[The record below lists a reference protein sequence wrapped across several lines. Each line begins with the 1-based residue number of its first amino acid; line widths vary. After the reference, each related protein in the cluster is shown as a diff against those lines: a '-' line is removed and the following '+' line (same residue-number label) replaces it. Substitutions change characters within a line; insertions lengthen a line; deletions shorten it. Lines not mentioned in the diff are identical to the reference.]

1 MKKTT
6 FLKPLLTLTFSMAF
20 LLIPHSGFDVSA
32 ASHTCG
38 GVTYDKALDSSF
50 TGDYLTSGNYYLT
63 ENIEL
68 TDTLEIAA
76 GSDVKICLN
85 GKNITGQP
93 IYNYGTLTLNNCNTA
108 QGCVSIYYGYNSAV
122 LNGNAVID
130 SDGLSLI
137 ADTSKING
145 CTFKKVYCCDS
156 SEISNGTFN
165 AAVNCFDSSVITGGT
180 FNSTVYCDNTSNIS
194 GGTFKAAVY
203 CYNSSV
209 ITGGYFGGRVE
220 ALSQKSIKGGYFKT
234 SPDESYIA
242 DGYDVTASGDSNYPY
257 KVVKGHICGGVA
269 YDKALDSSFTGG
281 DLTSGN
287 YYLTEDITL
296 TSMLTI
302 SAGSDVKICLN
313 GKNVRGVVS
322 NNDTLTL
329 NNCNTAKGSISRYW
343 GKTSSVLNGNAV
355 IDSDDYSQISNT
367 SKINGCTFNTDVLC
381 RNSSEISNGT
391 FNATVRCYESSNI
404 SGGTFNT
411 YVYCADSSVITGGYF
426 GGHVGIISGSHQKFI
441 SGGYFKTSP
450 YEGFIADGY
459 VVTASGDS
467 NYPYKVVKGHACNGV
482 TYDKALDSSFTGGTL
497 ASGNY
502 YLTGNISLTSD
513 IVINRGSSVKICLN
527 GKNITG
533 AGNSTFN
540 GIYNCGTLTL
550 NNCNTAQGCV
560 SRYYGERSSVLNG
573 NAVIDSD
580 NNSQITATSKINGCT
595 FNTTVVCHDSS
606 EISDGTFNARV
617 RCIDSSNISGG
628 TFNADVNCADSS
640 EISGGTFNADVH
652 CAASSEISG
661 GTFNADVHCSEI
673 SGGYFGGNVAGNTKS
688 ISGGYFKTSPYEG
701 LIADG
706 YVVTASGDSNYPYKV
721 VKGHICGGV
730 TYDKALDSSFTG
742 GTLAS
747 GNYYLTEDIELTDTL
762 EIAAGSDVKIC
773 LNGKNITGAGNSTFN
788 SIYNYGTLTLN
799 NCNTAQGCVSR
810 YHGEKGSVL
819 NGNAVIGSGSQSEI
833 LDTSKINGC
842 TFNGDVDCYGNSEIS
857 GGYFGGNVTAST
869 GSTKFIK
876 GGYFKTSPNESY
888 IADGYIVTASGDSN
902 YPYKVVKGHACNGV
916 TYDKA
921 LDSSF
926 TGGYLNSGNYYLTE
940 DIELT
945 DTLEIAAGS
954 DVKICLNGKNIT
966 GQGILNNGTLTL
978 NNCDTAKG
986 SISRY
991 WGKSSSVLNGNAVID
1006 SDSYSQVKDTS
1017 KINGC
1022 TFNAPVRCY
1031 NSSEISNGTFNAD
1044 IYCHDSS
1051 NISGGTFNA
1060 DVNCLNSSVITGGYF
1075 GGQVGIISGSH
1086 QKFIRGGYFK
1096 TSPDKSYIADGYVVT
1111 ASGDSNYP
1119 YKVVKGHICGGVTYD
1134 KALDSSFTGGTLT
1147 SGNYYLTSDL
1157 SLTSEIRVDR
1167 GSSVKICLNGHNI
1180 TQTQNAGIII
1190 NKGTLDLIDCKA
1202 TGKLSGGKSSPSLNL
1217 GGCIYNAGT
1226 MTVGYITIDGN
1237 SALHG
1242 GAVSNYGNMQIAYC
1256 TFTNNSTTGDGGAIS
1271 NSGTMTVAHT
1281 KITLNSAR
1289 RGGGICNNN
1298 TLTLTDVTVTGNTAD
1313 TIGGIYSSDSGVPIT
1328 ISEDI
1333 IIKDNT
1339 STQNSKHNDVCINNN
1354 KFAIGTNGLGTNSY
1368 INVYTIPAPTVS
1380 APAAITT
1387 ANQADYTEYFHSSS
1401 PDCYIVNGTDNAV
1414 MLATGN
1420 YTVTFDT
1427 NGHGTAPAPQTLL
1440 YGDKVTEP
1448 DAPTADG
1455 MQFFGWY
1462 KESTCE
1468 NKWDFGTDIVTADI
1482 TLYASWCDHS
1492 GNTNTLSC
1500 TQDTVCSV
1508 CGGKIAATGHSLGTD
1523 LLFDS
1528 THHWQVCRNSWCG
1541 EILNKTPHSYGDW
1554 TVTVPATEDSEGE
1567 HEHSCTVCGYTEKE
1581 VIPKDAHVHSFGSEW
1596 KHDENYHWHECACGE
1611 RTDISAHIPDSGKAA
1626 QSGEIYT
1633 GTLTYTCTVCGC
1645 TTGTEKITQKVS
1657 DDIPDYTYA
1666 PLYIE
1671 TGITYEKLHIDVK
1684 TDESSVTLSWEAISG
1699 AKGYKV
1705 YVYDSD
1711 DTLIRVKKLDE
1722 TEITFRKLTNGETY
1736 RFVVKYTLSGRSYL
1750 SNYSDEAKVTIMYK
1764 PFVKVSSANGGIR
1777 LSWDAVEGAEKYA
1790 VYRIDSR
1797 TDSGRAVKLA
1807 ETTKLSV
1814 RITASGEGIYGV
1826 KAYVNGKWT
1835 TLTTS
1840 DLVKAEAE

>member
-1 MKKTT
+1 MKRTP
-6 FLKPLLTLTFSMAF
+6 FLKPLLTLAFSMAF

-38 GVTYDKALDSSF
+38 GVTYDKELDSSF
-50 TGDYLTSGNYYLT
+50 TGGYITSGNYYLT
-63 ENIEL
+63 ENITL
-68 TDTLEIAA
+68 TSNIVISS
-76 GSDVKICLN
+76 GSSVKICLN
-85 GKNITGQP
+85 GKNIIGQNITGQT
-93 IYNYGTLTLNNCNTA
+93 IDNYGTLTLNNCDNA
-108 QGCVSIYYGYNSAV
+108 QGCVSDYNGYNSSV
-122 LNGNAVID
+122 LNGNAAIGSTTVLN
-130 SDGLSLI
+130 G
-137 ADTSKING
+137 ASKING
-145 CTFKKVYCCDS
+145 CTFNPNVICYGS

-165 AAVNCFDSSVITGGT
+165 ADVYCDSSVITGGH
-180 FNSTVYCDNTSNIS
+180 FGGNVIAPTSN
-194 GGTFKAAVY
+194 T
-203 CYNSSV
+203 
-209 ITGGYFGGRVE
+209 
-220 ALSQKSIKGGYFKT
+220 
-234 SPDESYIA
+234 
-242 DGYDVTASGDSNYPY
+242 
-257 KVVKGHICGGVA
+257 
-269 YDKALDSSFTGG
+269 
-281 DLTSGN
+281 
-287 YYLTEDITL
+287 
-296 TSMLTI
+296 
-302 SAGSDVKICLN
+302 
-313 GKNVRGVVS
+313 
-322 NNDTLTL
+322 
-329 NNCNTAKGSISRYW
+329 
-343 GKTSSVLNGNAV
+343 
-355 IDSDDYSQISNT
+355 
-367 SKINGCTFNTDVLC
+367 
-381 RNSSEISNGT
+381 
-391 FNATVRCYESSNI
+391 
-404 SGGTFNT
+404 
-411 YVYCADSSVITGGYF
+411 
-426 GGHVGIISGSHQKFI
+426 KFI

-450 YEGFIADGY
+450 DEGYIADGY

-482 TYDKALDSSFTGGTL
+482 TYDKALDSSFTGGYLT
-497 ASGNY
+497 SGNY
-502 YLTGNISLTSD
+502 YLTEDITLTSD
-513 IVINRGSSVKICLN
+513 ILINRGSSVKICLN
-527 GKNITG
+527 GKNII
-533 AGNSTFN
+533 
-540 GIYNCGTLTL
+540 GIVSNYGTLNL
-550 NNCNTAQGCV
+550 NNCDTAQGCV
-560 SRYYGERSSVLNG
+560 SRYYGDNSSVLNG
-573 NAVIDSD
+573 NAVIDSNGD
-580 NNSQITATSKINGCT
+580 SPITATSKVNGCT
-595 FNTTVVCHDSS
+595 FNTNVVCY
-606 EISDGTFNARV
+606 
-617 RCIDSSNISGG
+617 
-628 TFNADVNCADSS
+628 DSS
-640 EISGGTFNADVH
+640 EISGGTFNADVN
-652 CAASSEISG
+652 CYDSSVISG
-661 GTFNADVHCSEI
+661 GH
-673 SGGYFGGNVAGNTKS
+673 FGGNVTAPTGNTKF
-688 ISGGYFKTSPYEG
+688 ISGGYFKTSPNERY
-701 LIADG
+701 IADG

-742 GTLAS
+742 GTLTS
-747 GNYYLTEDIELTDTL
+747 GNYYLTEDISLTEKLNIT
-762 EIAAGSDVKIC
+762 AGSDVKIC
-773 LNGKNITGAGNSTFN
+773 LNGKNITGQL
-788 SIYNYGTLTLN
+788 IYNYGTLNLN
-799 NCNTAQGCVSR
+799 NCDNAKGSISR
-810 YHGEKGSVL
+810 YWGKSSSVL
-819 NGNAVIGSGSQSEI
+819 NGNAVIDSDDYSEI
-833 LDTSKINGC
+833 YDTSKINGC
-842 TFNGDVDCYGNSEIS
+842 TFNADVYCIGSSEIS
-857 GGYFGGNVTAST
+857 NGTFNAEVYCYNSSVITGGTFNAKVYCYNSSVITGGYFGGQAGITIGYT
-869 GSTKFIK
+869 RPIR

-902 YPYKVVKGHACNGV
+902 YPYKVVKGH
-916 TYDKA
+916 
-921 LDSSF
+921 
-926 TGGYLNSGNYYLTE
+926 
-940 DIELT
+940 
-945 DTLEIAAGS
+945 
-954 DVKICLNGKNIT
+954 
-966 GQGILNNGTLTL
+966 
-978 NNCDTAKG
+978 
-986 SISRY
+986 
-991 WGKSSSVLNGNAVID
+991 
-1006 SDSYSQVKDTS
+1006 
-1017 KINGC
+1017 
-1022 TFNAPVRCY
+1022 
-1031 NSSEISNGTFNAD
+1031 
-1044 IYCHDSS
+1044 
-1051 NISGGTFNA
+1051 
-1060 DVNCLNSSVITGGYF
+1060 
-1075 GGQVGIISGSH
+1075 
-1086 QKFIRGGYFK
+1086 
-1096 TSPDKSYIADGYVVT
+1096 
-1111 ASGDSNYP
+1111 
-1119 YKVVKGHICGGVTYD
+1119 ICGGVTYN

-1202 TGKLSGGKSSPSLNL
+1202 TGKLSGGKSSPSINL
-1217 GGCIYNAGT
+1217 GGCIYNTGT

-1271 NSGTMTVAHT
+1271 NSRAMTVAHT

-1298 TLTLTDVTVTGNTAD
+1298 ILTLTDVTVTGNTAD
-1313 TIGGIYSSDSGVPIT
+1313 TTGGIYSDSGVPIT

-1339 STQNSKHNDVCINNN
+1339 STKKSEQNDVCIKNNT
-1354 KFAIGTNGLGTNSY
+1354 FAIGTNGLGINSY

-1380 APAAITT
+1380 APAAITK
-1387 ANQADYTEYFHSSS
+1387 ANQTDYTEYFHSSS
-1401 PDCYIVNGTDNAV
+1401 PDCYIANGANNAV

-1427 NGHGTAPAPQTLL
+1427 NGHGTAPSTQTLL

-1468 NKWDFGTDIVTADI
+1468 NKWDFGTDIVTSDI
-1482 TLYASWCDHS
+1482 TLYANWCDHS

-1508 CGGKIAATGHSLGTD
+1508 CGGKIAATGHSPETD

-1554 TVTVPATEDSEGE
+1554 TVTVPATENSEGEHEHTCTACGYTESESLSRQDHSFGSEWKYDGTSHWHECACGERDAEAPHSYGDWTVTVPATEDSEGE
-1567 HEHSCTVCGYTEKE
+1567 HEHTCTACGYTEKE

-1657 DDIPDYTYA
+1657 EDIPDYTYA

-1722 TEITFRKLTNGETY
+1722 TEITFRKLSNGETY

-1764 PFVKVSSANGGIR
+1764 PFVKVSAGFGSVK
-1777 LSWDAVEGAEKYA
+1777 LSWEAVEGAEKYA
-1790 VYRIDSR
+1790 VYKIND
-1797 TDSGRAVKLA
+1797 GRAVKLT

-1814 RITASGEGIYGV
+1814 RISTSEEGIYGV

-1840 DLVKAEAE
+1840 DLVKAKAE